1 MDDFKYL
8 LNKESNKKCL
18 ILGGAPSI
26 EEIQFEKFDGILISM
41 GDIPERIREIRQIDY
56 WVAANSIFPR
66 PDKHYDLLNKFK
78 GTKFIF
84 SNSALNSTISLDYQK
99 ISQYLKIPWFEYDQR
114 HFNGLDCNDQTDYQ
128 VNPGL
133 ALKEPLNCCKYKK
146 NITIQEY
153 LRDLYNLDSH
163 YSSGSTVA
171 IHSLAIAIILGC
183 KEIYLSGIDL
193 PEYEKDY
200 THYRSNSIFRL
211 LFIFFKEILKG
222 DRTIPLKNILSVIF
236 KTNTKSSF
244 YFDLPTIIKDF
255 EYLTNLCESNGI
267 RLFNLSSKSS
277 LNKIHNL
284 KLLNPS
290 DFNKL

>member
-26 EEIQFEKFDGILISM
+26 DAIQFEKFDGILISM
-41 GDIPERIREIRQIDY
+41 GDIPERIKERRQIDY

-66 PDKHYDLLNKFK
+66 PDKHYDLLNKFE

-84 SNSALNSTISLDYQK
+84 SNSVLNSSASLDYHKINQHLK
-99 ISQYLKIPWFEYDQR
+99 ISWFEYDQR
-114 HFNGLDCNDQTDYQ
+114 HFNALDCDKQTDYQ
-128 VNPGL
+128 INPGL
-133 ALKEPLNCCKYKK
+133 NLKEPLNCCQYKK
-146 NITIQEY
+146 EITIQEY
-153 LRDLYNLDSH
+153 LRDIYNLESH

-171 IHSLAIAIILGC
+171 IHSLALAIILGC
-183 KEIYLSGIDL
+183 KEIYLAGIEL
-193 PEYEKDY
+193 PVYEKDY

-211 LFIFFKEILKG
+211 LYIFIKEILKG

-244 YFDLPTIIKDF
+244 YSDLPAILKDF
-255 EYLTNLCESNGI
+255 EYLSNLCESNGI
-267 RLFNLSSKSS
+267 KLFNLSSKSS

-284 KLLNPS
+284 KLLDPS
-290 DFNKL
+290 IFNKF

>member
-84 SNSALNSTISLDYQK
+84 SNSALNSMISLDYQK
-99 ISQYLKIPWFEYDQR
+99 INQYLKIPWFEYDQR

-128 VNPGL
+128 INPGL

-171 IHSLAIAIILGC
+171 IHSLALAIILGC

-211 LFIFFKEILKG
+211 LYIFFKEILKG

-244 YFDLPTIIKDF
+244 YFDLPTIIKVF

-267 RLFNLSSKSS
+267 KLFNLSSKSS

>member
-1 MDDFKYL
+1 M
-8 LNKESNKKCL
+8 
-18 ILGGAPSI
+18 
-26 EEIQFEKFDGILISM
+26 
-41 GDIPERIREIRQIDY
+41 
-56 WVAANSIFPR
+56 
-66 PDKHYDLLNKFK
+66 
-78 GTKFIF
+78 
-84 SNSALNSTISLDYQK
+84 
-99 ISQYLKIPWFEYDQR
+99 
-114 HFNGLDCNDQTDYQ
+114 
-128 VNPGL
+128 
-133 ALKEPLNCCKYKK
+133 
-146 NITIQEY
+146 
-153 LRDLYNLDSH
+153 
-163 YSSGSTVA
+163 
-171 IHSLAIAIILGC
+171 GC